1 MRRQTFR
8 AHAAWL
14 ATVTLAA
21 CASAKRNAPPEQ
33 VNVTPTTIRVETPS
47 GTVEA
52 RTTAE
57 DRATAITINVAPEV
71 AWKNLPAVYGE
82 LQARARASGRRSAMS
97 RERER
102 RAEPHAHA
110 ARPRIRRFG
119 DLPELGAEREADARR
134 QCEVRNRCRAHD
146 PVARVERAAAARTS
160 IERERRRERK
170 RECARR
176 TEPQAPAHS
185 GAERD
190 LVGADHL
197 PGVLRRCS
205 R

>member
-82 LQARARASGRRSAMS
+82 LQLPVNAYVDQTRPIGAKG
-97 RERER
+97 
-102 RAEPHAHA
+102 AH
-110 ARPRIRRFG
+110 G
-119 DLPELGAEREADARR
+119 
-134 QCEVRNRCRAHD
+134 
-146 PVARVERAAAARTS
+146 RVERGT
-160 IERERRRERK
+160 
-170 RECARR
+170 
-176 TEPQAPAHS
+176 
-185 GAERD
+185 
-190 LVGADHL
+190 
-197 PGVLRRCS
+197 LRMS
-205 R
+205 QLM